1 MSSTTGLA
9 SECGRDYFRTLT
21 VVINGLSQRCAAGTA
36 KEQAGAQRKDHGLV
50 YGVCQFAAPIGPFQL
65 RPPPGL
71 TPQRSLARSRNEG
84 GCWCPAPAATP
95 SNAAINAVLRWWSAR
110 TWRTVSSQSA
120 ASPARR

>member
-84 GCWCPAPAATP
+84 GCWCPAPAAALVP
-95 SNAAINAVLRWWSAR
+95 GARQGSLGREAAAGVRPR
-110 TWRTVSSQSA
+110 QQRPQMR
-120 ASPARR
+120 P